1 MVQRHWE
8 KIIEKVKEEKHITP
22 LQLILELITFNMYKI
37 IKKKGLRKVSGRGG
51 WRRGFLGPCHTSL
64 IKSKNIPSVDN
75 KNTCQ
80 FGFLTFYVY
89 VNLQ

>member
-1 MVQRHWE
+1 MSALIRWFFLNLYTVFCTDCTDKGGGGGR
-8 KIIEKVKEEKHITP
+8 VEERV
-22 LQLILELITFNMYKI
+22 LI
-37 IKKKGLRKVSGRGG
+37 
-51 WRRGFLGPCHTSL
+51 GPCHTSL

>member
-1 MVQRHWE
+1 M
-8 KIIEKVKEEKHITP
+8 EERV
-22 LQLILELITFNMYKI
+22 LI
-37 IKKKGLRKVSGRGG
+37 
-51 WRRGFLGPCHTSL
+51 GPCHTSL